1 MKTLLKKTLVGCY
14 FKWPLKVM
22 AFWFYFFMTILII
35 AWNYR
40 KPNKNQLPQTAVK
53 CTVFLMIIRTFFI
66 GCFFLLYFFL
76 NFFFFFFLNFIFFKE
91 QFQVYNTI
99 ERKGQRFPICPLGLH
114 MRSLP
119 PYQHHSLEWCI
130 FTRDKPT
137 FSSVQFSSVQSLIR
151 VRLFATP

>member
-40 KPNKNQLPQTAVK
+40 KPNKNQLPQTAIK

-91 QFQVYNTI
+91 QF
-99 ERKGQRFPICPLGLH
+99 
-114 MRSLP
+114 
-119 PYQHHSLEWCI
+119 
-130 FTRDKPT
+130 
-137 FSSVQFSSVQSLIR
+137 
-151 VRLFATP
+151 